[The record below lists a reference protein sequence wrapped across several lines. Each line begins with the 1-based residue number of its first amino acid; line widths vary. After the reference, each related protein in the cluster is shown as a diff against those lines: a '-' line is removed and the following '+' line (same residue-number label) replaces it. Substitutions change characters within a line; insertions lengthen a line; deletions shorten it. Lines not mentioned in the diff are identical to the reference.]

1 MDNSLT
7 VLSAHLRLQRGE
19 EGHVILGQALQE
31 YVVGLR

>member
-19 EGHVILGQALQE
+19 EGHVILRQTLE
-31 YVVGLR
+31 